1 VKNPDFTPKNHIFSN
16 FRGSARRMRPPP
28 PWIRLCLYLLNND
41 IAKFI
46 EYVTMVTDLSLS
58 QFFFIRRVLIYG
70 FDVMLNLEMPYEAT
84 NMYQVE
90 NEAI

>member
-1 VKNPDFTPKNHIFSN
+1 
-16 FRGSARRMRPPP
+16 
-28 PWIRLCLYLLNND
+28 
-41 IAKFI
+41 
-46 EYVTMVTDLSLS
+46 MVTDLSLS

-90 NEAI
+90 NEAIWWGKLIPISLNHKDLFYNYPVYCFHQTKNNI

>member
-1 VKNPDFTPKNHIFSN
+1 
-16 FRGSARRMRPPP
+16 
-28 PWIRLCLYLLNND
+28 
-41 IAKFI
+41 
-46 EYVTMVTDLSLS
+46 MVTDLSLS

-70 FDVMLNLEMPYEAT
+70 FDVMLNLEMSYEAT